1 VPQFQLESRFEPSGD
16 QPQAI
21 DKLVEGLGAG
31 HREQTLLGVT
41 GSGKT
46 FTIANVIQR
55 VQRPA
60 LVMSPNKTL
69 AAQLAAE
76 FREFFPNNAVEYFV
90 SFYDYYQP
98 EAYIPRTDTYIEKD
112 STRNEEIDRLRTSA
126 MRALLTRRDVIVV
139 ASVSCIYG
147 IGAPEDWLGE
157 SLELKQGDAIRR
169 DILQRKLVQLMYER
183 HDTDFGRSR
192 FRVRGDIVDIQPA
205 YEETALRLEFFG
217 DEIERIQE
225 FDPLTGE
232 ILGPKTDMRLFP
244 AGQYI
249 TSQAKMRGAFG
260 AIEEEMEERC
270 RLFDE
275 QGKLLE
281 SQRLRQR
288 TSFDLE
294 MMRETGS
301 CPGIENYSRHLSGR
315 QPGDAP
321 FTLMDYLPRD
331 ALIVVDESHVGIPQI
346 GGMYGGDRSRKVPLV
361 EYGFR
366 LPSALD
372 NRPLD
377 FNEWNER
384 VTQLI
389 YNSATPGDYEERR
402 SAQVVEQIVRPTG
415 LVDPQVEVRGTEG
428 QVDDLVNEIRKEVKK
443 GHRVLVTTLT
453 KRMAE
458 DLTEYLRE
466 MDVRVNY
473 LHSDIDTMERVEILR
488 DLRLGAF
495 DVLVGINLLREGL
508 DLPEVAF
515 IAILDADKEGY
526 LRGYRSLIQTIGR
539 AARHLEGRVI
549 MYADTR
555 SEAMERAI
563 GETDRRRAAQ
573 VAYNEQHGITAAGI
587 KKAIYN
593 IDTHKQQIAEEAAQ
607 YEAKAGLPPD
617 ELVKLARRLEREMGK
632 AARDLQF
639 ERAAAL
645 RDQLMALRKEAFE
658 GASGAAAPAASAAGA
673 REAAA
678 SGGGRRGRFARSR
691 RPPR

>member
-1 VPQFQLESRFEPSGD
+1 MARFQIESRFKPTGD

-21 DKLVEGLGAG
+21 AKLVAGITEG

-46 FTIANVIQR
+46 FTIANVIQE
-55 VQRPA
+55 VQRPT

-112 STRNEEIDRLRTSA
+112 STRNDEIDRLRTSA

-157 SLELKQGDAIRR
+157 SLELKKGDSIRR
-169 DILQRKLVQLMYER
+169 DILQRKLIQLMYER

-192 FRVRGDIVDIQPA
+192 FRVRGDIVDVQPA
-205 YEETALRLEFFG
+205 YEEIATRLEFFG
-217 DEIERIQE
+217 DEVERILE

-232 ILGPKTDMRLFP
+232 ILGEKSDLRLFP

-249 TSQAKMRGAFG
+249 TSQAKMRSAFG
-260 AIEEEMEERC
+260 AIEEELEERC
-270 RLFDE
+270 RRFDE

-281 SQRLRQR
+281 AQRLRQR
-288 TSFDLE
+288 TMFDLE

-315 QPGDAP
+315 QPGEAP
-321 FTLMDYLPRD
+321 FTLMDYLPHD
-331 ALIVVDESHVGIPQI
+331 SLIMVDESHVSVPQI

-389 YNSATPGDYEERR
+389 YTSATPGDYEERR
-402 SAQVVEQIVRPTG
+402 SQQVAEQIIRPTG

-428 QVDDLVNEIRKEVKK
+428 QVDDLVNEIRIEVKK
-443 GHRVLVTTLT
+443 GHRVLITTLT

-466 MDVRVNY
+466 LDVRVNY
-473 LHSDIDTMERVEILR
+473 LHSDIDTLERVDILR

-515 IAILDADKEGY
+515 IAILDADKEGF

-539 AARHLEGRVI
+539 AARHIEGRVI
-549 MYADTR
+549 MYADQR
-555 SEAMERAI
+555 SEAMEKAI
-563 GETDRRRAAQ
+563 GETERRRAVQ
-573 VAYNEQHGITAAGI
+573 VDYNIEHGITAEGI
-587 KKAIYN
+587 KKAVYN
-593 IDTHKQQIAEEAAQ
+593 IDTHKSELAEEAAQ

-617 ELVKLARRLEREMGK
+617 ELVKLARKLEREMGK

-639 ERAAAL
+639 EKAAAL
-645 RDQLMALRKEAFE
+645 RDQLMALRRDAFE
-658 GASGAAAPAASAAGA
+658 TAEGSETPEIAAGSRGATATRTGRGRWA
-673 REAAA
+673 R
-678 SGGGRRGRFARSR
+678 GRRAR
-691 RPPR
+691 

>member
-1 VPQFQLESRFEPSGD
+1 MAEFQIESKFKPTGD

-21 DKLVEGLGAG
+21 EKLVAGVQQGL
-31 HREQTLLGVT
+31 REQTLLGVT

-46 FTIANVIQR
+46 FTVANVIQQ
-55 VQRPA
+55 VQRPT

-98 EAYIPRTDTYIEKD
+98 EAYIARTDTYIEKD
-112 STRNEEIDRLRTSA
+112 STRNDEIDRLRTSA

-157 SLELKQGDAIRR
+157 SLELKKGDSIRR
-169 DILQRKLVQLMYER
+169 DILQRKLIQLMYER

-192 FRVRGDIVDIQPA
+192 FRVRGDIVDVQPA
-205 YEETALRLEFFG
+205 YEEIATRLEFFG
-217 DEIERIQE
+217 DEVERILE

-232 ILGPKTDMRLFP
+232 ILGEKPVLHLFP

-249 TSQAKMRGAFG
+249 TSQAKMRDAFG
-260 AIEEEMEERC
+260 AIEEELEERC

-281 SQRLRQR
+281 AQRLRQR
-288 TSFDLE
+288 TMFDLE

-315 QPGDAP
+315 QPGEAP

-331 ALIVVDESHVGIPQI
+331 ALIMVDESHVSVPQI

-389 YNSATPGDYEERR
+389 YTSATPGDYEERR
-402 SAQVVEQIVRPTG
+402 SQQVAEQIIRPTG

-428 QVDDLVNEIRKEVKK
+428 QVDDLVNEIRTETKK

-473 LHSDIDTMERVEILR
+473 LHSDIDTLERVDILR

-515 IAILDADKEGY
+515 IAILDADKEGF

-549 MYADTR
+549 MYADQR
-555 SEAMERAI
+555 SEAMEKAI
-563 GETDRRRAAQ
+563 DETDRRRGVQ
-573 VAYNEQHGITAAGI
+573 LAYNQEHGITAEGI
-587 KKAIYN
+587 KKAVYN
-593 IDTHKQQIAEEAAQ
+593 IDTHKSELAEEAAQ

-617 ELVKLARRLEREMGK
+617 ELVKLARKLEREMGK

-645 RDQLMALRKEAFE
+645 RDQLMALRRDAFE
-658 GASGAAAPAASAAGA
+658 QAGGADTPEVAAGGPVI
-673 REAAA
+673 AA
-678 SGGGRRGRFARSR
+678 GGRPARGRWARGR
-691 RPPR
+691 RPR

>member
-1 VPQFQLESRFEPSGD
+1 
-16 QPQAI
+16 
-21 DKLVEGLGAG
+21 
-31 HREQTLLGVT
+31 
-41 GSGKT
+41 
-46 FTIANVIQR
+46 
-55 VQRPA
+55 
-60 LVMSPNKTL
+60 
-69 AAQLAAE
+69 
-76 FREFFPNNAVEYFV
+76 
-90 SFYDYYQP
+90 
-98 EAYIPRTDTYIEKD
+98 
-112 STRNEEIDRLRTSA
+112 
-126 MRALLTRRDVIVV
+126 
-139 ASVSCIYG
+139 
-147 IGAPEDWLGE
+147 
-157 SLELKQGDAIRR
+157 
-169 DILQRKLVQLMYER
+169 IL
-183 HDTDFGRSR
+183 
-192 FRVRGDIVDIQPA
+192 
-205 YEETALRLEFFG
+205 
-217 DEIERIQE
+217 E

-232 ILGPKTDMRLFP
+232 ILGEKPDLRLFP

-249 TSQAKMRGAFG
+249 TSQAKMRSAFG

-270 RLFDE
+270 RLFDQ

-281 SQRLRQR
+281 AQRLRQR
-288 TSFDLE
+288 TMFDLE

-315 QPGDAP
+315 HPGEAP

-331 ALIVVDESHVGIPQI
+331 AMIMVDESHVSVPQI

-389 YNSATPGDYEERR
+389 YTSATPGDYEERR
-402 SAQVVEQIVRPTG
+402 SQQVAEQIIRPTG

-443 GHRVLVTTLT
+443 GHRVLITTLT

-473 LHSDIDTMERVEILR
+473 LHSDIDTLERVDILR

-549 MYADTR
+549 MYADKH
-555 SEAMERAI
+555 SDAMEKAI
-563 GETDRRRAAQ
+563 GETERRRAVQ
-573 VAYNEQHGITAAGI
+573 VAYNREHGITAEGI
-587 KKAIYN
+587 KKAVYN
-593 IDTHKQQIAEEAAQ
+593 IDTHKSELAEEAAQ

-617 ELVKLARRLEREMGK
+617 ELVKLARKLEREMGK

-645 RDQLMALRKEAFE
+645 RDQLMALRRDAFDSAE
-658 GASGAAAPAASAAGA
+658 GSAAPAASADGTRTGAG
-673 REAAA
+673 R
-678 SGGGRRGRFARSR
+678 RRGRFSGR
-691 RPPR
+691 RG